1 MNEYSAFLLVICRQ
15 KRPTYAPVTFET
27 NGAAAR
33 KVAKSDKKIYAPPS
47 GKFSEKAGSYEG

>member
-1 MNEYSAFLLVICRQ
+1 MTILHCLLVVYRQ
-15 KRPTYAPVTFET
+15 KRPTFAPVTFET

-33 KVAKSDKKIYAPPS
+33 KVAKNDKKIYAPPS